1 MLVVYDCFGYQG
13 SQEDNS
19 LVTNLKI
26 HYGSLLCKTNFE
38 IFSGISS
45 DESLQFQMKN
55 IHRNHFHTTFE
66 PRGVL
71 DPSESY

>member
-26 HYGSLLCKTNFE
+26 HQGSLLCKTNFE

-45 DESLQFQMKN
+45 DESLQF
-55 IHRNHFHTTFE
+55 HADEEH
-66 PRGVL
+66 
-71 DPSESY
+71 S